1 MYVDTDEEFECT
13 EWFNTELGTEHEKPP
28 LEHVTAKLKALSGLT
43 SSNYV
48 IALDEAGRL
57 DDYNPKNGVQHWR
70 AIRRACCDVRRA
82 TSINFCC

>member
-13 EWFNTELGTEHEKPP
+13 EWFT

-43 SSNYV
+43 SRNYV

-57 DDYNPKNGVQHWR
+57 DDYDPKNGVPHWR
-70 AIRRACCDVRRA
+70 AIRRACAAMSGEQRA
-82 TSINFCC
+82 STSVAF